1 MWLVYAVAF
10 VFGAGILLVQLLSG
24 HGHDVGGGGH
34 DFGHGA
40 SAGDH
45 HPTTGPGLMS
55 MRSISYGVFAF
66 GFVGG
71 ALHVLGMAGPVA
83 ALVVGVL
90 SGLAAA
96 LLAGLTFRNLA
107 DVEASGEAGLHEARG
122 FPARVIVDCAR
133 GREGKVRLVLKGQT
147 VDALATTDEESIA
160 VGAEVVIVEVRDA
173 VVHVASPERKN
184 A

>member
-1 MWLVYAVAF
+1 
-10 VFGAGILLVQLLSG
+10 VQLLSG

-34 DFGHGA
+34 DFGHA
-40 SAGDH
+40 AEGDH

-55 MRSISYGVFAF
+55 MRSVSYGVFAF

-83 ALVVGVL
+83 ALVVGAL
-90 SGLAAA
+90 SGVAAA
-96 LLAGLTFRNLA
+96 LVVGITFRNLA

-122 FPARVIVDCAR
+122 ARARVIVNCAQ
-133 GREGKVRLVLKGQT
+133 GREGKVRLTLKGQT
-147 VDALATTDEESIA
+147 VDALATTDEEAIA

-173 VVHVASPERKN
+173 VVHVASPGRKE